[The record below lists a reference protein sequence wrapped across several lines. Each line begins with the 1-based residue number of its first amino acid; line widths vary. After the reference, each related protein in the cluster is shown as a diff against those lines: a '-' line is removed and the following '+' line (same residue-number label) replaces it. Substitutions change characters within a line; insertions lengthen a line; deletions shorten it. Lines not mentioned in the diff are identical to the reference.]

1 MQFVFMYIMYCIC
14 ICIIMYMYMYMYMC
28 AVMRGVADFSGDELD
43 PALLEEEEARAM
55 QLRLAEQLDEA
66 DFNLDQFIVRTA
78 AAAAG

>member
-1 MQFVFMYIMYCIC
+1 MTLLLIFVGVHLIYVTMF
-14 ICIIMYMYMYMYMC
+14 
-28 AVMRGVADFSGDELD
+28 AVTWFVADFSGDELD

-78 AAAAG
+78 AAAG

>member
-1 MQFVFMYIMYCIC
+1 MYTYMYCTC
-14 ICIIMYMYMYMYMC
+14 ICIIMYMC
-28 AVMRGVADFSGDELD
+28 AVMFAVTWVVADFSGDELD